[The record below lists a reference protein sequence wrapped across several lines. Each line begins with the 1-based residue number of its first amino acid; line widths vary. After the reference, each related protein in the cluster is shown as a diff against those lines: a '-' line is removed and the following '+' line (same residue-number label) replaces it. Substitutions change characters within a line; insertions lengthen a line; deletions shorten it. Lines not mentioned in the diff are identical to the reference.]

1 MRKQL
6 SQQKLLEILCHEI
19 DALQETSKNINEVA
33 PEIARQLHELKTTK
47 LKFDLNTDKL
57 EGLLENHKRELKKSV
72 VIPKWFLVLLVVIIV
87 VLAIQGFGFICNFLH
102 LTCSR

>member
-6 SQQKLLEILCHEI
+6 SQQKLLEILIHEI
-19 DALQETSKNINEVA
+19 DMLRETSKNINEIA

-57 EGLLENHKRELKKSV
+57 EELLENHKQELQRKV
-72 VIPKWFLVLLVVIIV
+72 VFPKWFLFLIGGVILWLI
-87 VLAIQGFGFICNFLH
+87 ISQFF
-102 LTCSR
+102 

>member
-6 SQQKLLEILCHEI
+6 SQQKLLEILIHEI
-19 DALQETSKNINEVA
+19 DMLRETSKNIKAIA

-57 EGLLENHKRELKKSV
+57 EELLKSHKSELKKNAV
-72 VIPKWFLVLLVVIIV
+72 MPKWFFWLVVIIIGWLV
-87 VLAIQGFGFICNFLH
+87 IQTLA
-102 LTCSR
+102 LTILN